1 MEKADENNYFN
12 FNKNIGEKLTKGYLE
27 MIAEPL
33 VEIITIYS
41 SKEKADF
48 QKTINSV
55 INQTFP
61 YWKWQIVNITNAK
74 DLDSIEILHKD
85 GRINII
91 DKKDEIENIR
101 NEIVKNTQCE
111 FVFILDEGS
120 ILDDTV
126 LECSYWSLKTNPDAS
141 WSYSNYVLDREILKD
156 ELFMSEDEKNK
167 DIVSASYCI
176 RRKEIL
182 EIGGYER
189 KDKQTNLDWLL
200 FLKLLQ
206 QNKFPVKMDFY
217 GTWNQ
222 KIEKIVTEEIIEE
235 SKKIKNSLVGI
246 NYPVGSDYYFNTQP
260 FELEWCH
267 ENKKDSDKI
276 NLLFVFPWFRVGGA
290 DKFNYDL
297 ISNLDKTK
305 FEITILT
312 TEPCPY
318 IWRQKFENYAEIF
331 DLTSFLHRRYWA
343 PFMHYIIKTRNI
355 KFVMN
360 SNSYYG
366 FYAIPWLK
374 SKFPDVIFTDYLHA
388 VNWNWRNG
396 EYPADSTAI
405 SRILDKSFVTSNQVK
420 EVMNKQMGRKIDNI
434 EVAYIGVDADKFS
447 KNNPEIKINE
457 ELLQYKEKYE
467 NKEILLFCSRI
478 SAEKRPILMVKIL
491 EALIQKRED
500 IVLFVVGD
508 GPELPEM
515 KKKIEELGLQEYV
528 IFFGMQEDVRPFYK
542 LANLLVI
549 CSIREGI
556 TLTTY
561 EALSMSVPV
570 VTADVGGQK
579 ELVDNRCGRIVQN
592 LQEVRQGEI
601 DKNYSQEEIKRYVN
615 AIEEVINSEDYE
627 KMTRECRKKVEEN
640 LTIQK
645 MVEIMQNEI
654 ETLVKEGSKI
664 PKDLVNNE
672 ELYKNYLV
680 MHNEIDR
687 RTYNSAR
694 GGIIP
699 EPTETIES
707 KLMKQ
712 IETMRQ
718 ELDNK
723 NIEIQNKNNDIM
735 QKDLEIQEKIDELGR
750 IYNSKRWR
758 YMDKI
763 LKIFKK

>member
-1 MEKADENNYFN
+1 MGKAEENKYFN
-12 FNKNIGEKLTKGYLE
+12 FNKNIGEKLTNGYLE
-27 MIAEPL
+27 KLVEPL
-33 VEIITIYS
+33 IEIITIYS
-41 SKEKADF
+41 SKEKVDF

-61 YWKWQIVNITNAK
+61 YWRWQIVNIADVKN
-74 DLDSIEILHKD
+74 LDSIEILHRD
-85 GRINII
+85 SRINVIN
-91 DKKDEIENIR
+91 KKDEIENIR
-101 NEIVKNTQCE
+101 NKIIANTQCE
-111 FVFILDEGS
+111 FLFMLDEGS
-120 ILDDTV
+120 ILDDTI
-126 LECSYWSLKTNPDAS
+126 LECSYWSLKTNPDVS
-141 WSYSNYVLDREILKD
+141 WSYSNYVLNREILKD
-156 ELFMSEDEKNK
+156 ELFMSEDEKK
-167 DIVSASYCI
+167 GDIVNASYCI
-176 RRKEIL
+176 RKKDIL

-189 KDKQTNLDWLL
+189 KDKETNLDWLL

-222 KIEKIVTEEIIEE
+222 KIEEIVTEEIIEE
-235 SKKIKNSLVGI
+235 SKKIKNPLMGV

-260 FELEWCH
+260 FELDWCC
-267 ENKKDSDKI
+267 ENKRETDKI
-276 NLLFVFPWFRVGGA
+276 NLLFIFPWFRVGGA

-297 ISNLDKTK
+297 ISNLDRTK
-305 FEITILT
+305 YKITILT

-318 IWRQKFENYAEIF
+318 IWRQKFESYAEIF
-331 DLTSFLHRRYWA
+331 DLTSFLHRKYWA

-374 SKFPDVIFTDYLHA
+374 SKFPNVIFTDYLHA

-420 EVMNKQMGRKIDNI
+420 EVMCKQMGRKIDNT
-434 EVAYIGVDADKFS
+434 EVVYIGVDADRFN
-447 KNNPEIKINE
+447 KNNPEIKIND
-457 ELLQYKEKYE
+457 ELLQYNAKYG
-467 NKEILLFCSRI
+467 NKKILLFCSRI

-491 EALIQKRED
+491 EALILKRED
-500 IVLFVVGD
+500 IILFVVGD
-508 GPELPEM
+508 GPELPKM
-515 KKKIEELGLQEYV
+515 KEEIKKLGLQEYV

-579 ELVDNRCGRIVQN
+579 ELVDSRCGRIVQN
-592 LQEVRQGEI
+592 VQEIKKGEI

-627 KMTRECRKKVEEN
+627 EMTNECRKKIEEN
-640 LTIQK
+640 FTIQK

-654 ETLVKEGSKI
+654 ETLMKGGSKI
-664 PKDLVNNE
+664 SKDLVNNE

-687 RTYNSAR
+687 RTYNSAK
-694 GGIIP
+694 GGIIS
-699 EPTETIES
+699 EPIETIES
-707 KLMKQ
+707 KLKKK
-712 IETMRQ
+712 IEDMNQ
-718 ELDNK
+718 ELYNK
-723 NIEIQNKNNDIM
+723 NIEIQNKNNDII
-735 QKDLEIQEKIDELGR
+735 QKDLELQEKIDELAK
-750 IYNSKRWR
+750 IFNSKRWR
-758 YMDKI
+758 YMNKI